1 MQEDDDFDWIR
12 EVKPSM
18 PAKDLKPGDR
28 FMITQIKGKS
38 LKEYLKDHDLR
49 EVDPYTTVFKLD
61 GSENF
66 SVLGGSYIGGSYTDY
81 YTEDV
86 DDIWLKVDNKPQSG
100 WVNVHE
106 IMVTLV

>member
-1 MQEDDDFDWIR
+1 
-12 EVKPSM
+12 
-18 PAKDLKPGDR
+18 
-28 FMITQIKGKS
+28 MITQIKGKS

-49 EVDPYTTVFKLD
+49 ELDPYTTVFKLD
-61 GSENF
+61 DSDNF
-66 SVLGGSYIGGSYTDY
+66 SALDGGYTDY

-86 DDIWLKVDNKPQSG
+86 DDIWLVVDSKSISRQSG

>member
-18 PAKDLKPGDR
+18 PAKDLRPGDR

-61 GSENF
+61 DSENF
-66 SVLGGSYIGGSYTDY
+66 SVLDGAYADY
-81 YTEDV
+81 YTEGV
-86 DDIWLKVDNKPQSG
+86 DDIWLVVDGKHSFYRQSG